1 LGPIMLFIKRKPV
14 IKVLMKEVHRLFI
27 ASAKIRS
34 ARNMIERIKGRK
46 LDSVLI
52 VTALAGIPV
61 SLKDLASMNINAAMK
76 DIEKTKAMLEK
87 VRKRIEKDY
96 PHLYISRVRLLLED
110 IITVLEKAAN
120 SKDNIDLMLELIDE
134 ASFILRD
141 LISELANSRI
151 LV

>member
-1 LGPIMLFIKRKPV
+1 MGPIMLFIKRKPV

-27 ASAKIRS
+27 ASARIRS

-61 SLKDLASMNINAAMK
+61 SSKDLASMNINAAIK
-76 DIEKTKAMLEK
+76 DIEKTKATLEK

-96 PHLYISRVRLLLED
+96 PHLYISRVKLLLED

-120 SKDNIDLMLELIDE
+120 SKENIDLMLELIDE
-134 ASFILRD
+134 ASFMLRD
-141 LISELANSRI
+141 LISELANNRI
-151 LV
+151 LL

>member
-1 LGPIMLFIKRKPV
+1 MLFIKRKPV

-27 ASAKIRS
+27 ASARIRL

-52 VTALAGIPV
+52 VTALSGIPV
-61 SLKDLASMNINAAMK
+61 SSKDLASMNINAAIK
-76 DIEKTKAMLEK
+76 DIEKTKTTLEE
-87 VRKRIEKDY
+87 VRKRIEKNY
-96 PHLYISRVRLLLED
+96 PHLYISRVRSLLED
-110 IITVLEKAAN
+110 IITVLEKAAS

-134 ASFILRD
+134 ASFMLRD
-141 LISELANSRI
+141 LINELVNNRI

>member
-1 LGPIMLFIKRKPV
+1 MGPIMLFIKRKPV

-27 ASAKIRS
+27 ASARIRS

-61 SLKDLASMNINAAMK
+61 SSKDLASMNINAAIK
-76 DIEKTKAMLEK
+76 DIEKTKATLEK

-96 PHLYISRVRLLLED
+96 PHLYISRVKLLLED

-120 SKDNIDLMLELIDE
+120 SKENIDLMLELIDE
-134 ASFILRD
+134 ASFMLRD
-141 LISELANSRI
+141 LISELANNRI
-151 LV
+151 LI

>member
-1 LGPIMLFIKRKPV
+1 MLFIKRKPL

-27 ASAKIRS
+27 ASARIRS

-61 SLKDLASMNINAAMK
+61 SSKDLASMNINAAIK
-76 DIEKTKAMLEK
+76 DIEKTKAILEK

-96 PHLYISRVRLLLED
+96 PHLYISRVKLLLED

-120 SKDNIDLMLELIDE
+120 SKENIDLMLELIDE
-134 ASFILRD
+134 ASFMLRD
-141 LISELANSRI
+141 LISELANNRI

>member
-1 LGPIMLFIKRKPV
+1 MLFIKRKPV

-27 ASAKIRS
+27 ASARIRS

-61 SLKDLASMNINAAMK
+61 SSKDLASMNINAAIK
-76 DIEKTKAMLEK
+76 DIEKTKATLEK

-134 ASFILRD
+134 ASFMLRD
-141 LISELANSRI
+141 LISELANNRI